1 MTDKSET
8 RRFHVAV
15 VRDQIAACLKSFG
28 MPEKNAET
36 TAAIMVDA
44 DMRGIDSHGI
54 SCIPNY
60 YQRAQKNMITM
71 DAEPTVVRDGPVTA
85 LLDNGCGTHSPIR
98 ASSNPF

>member
-1 MTDKSET
+1 MTDKDT
-8 RRFHVAV
+8 RRFPVTV

-28 MPEKNAET
+28 MPDRNAET

-60 YQRAQKNMITM
+60 YGRVKRNMITM
-71 DAEPTVVRDGPVTA
+71 DAEPTVVREGPVTA
-85 LLDNGCGTHSPIR
+85 LLDNGGGLGYVAAVKAT
-98 ASSNPF
+98 